1 LEHPNIVPV
10 HELGLNHAGKVYFTM
25 KLVRGESLEDI
36 INRIADGSFDTEN
49 AERETDDAEESLGL
63 GRTPQQEAQ
72 RRQQN
77 LQRSQRREKYTLSHL
92 LQIFLKICDAI
103 AFAHSKGVIHRDL
116 KPENVMVGRFGEV
129 LVMDWGLAKVRG
141 RTDLAAED
149 LVATIRTEGQP
160 GKPFDTENAER
171 ETEDAEGSSSTVEES
186 QEEDQRN
193 QKKLQRSQARRTP
206 ARTMEGDVLGTPSYM
221 PPEQA
226 AGRVDDVDARS
237 DVFSLGSILYKILTH
252 EAPYSGATAA
262 EVVRK
267 AVRAEYLAPR
277 VKSPWLGIPAELQSI
292 CLKAMRLKK
301 EERYGSVEALIGDV
315 RAFQDH
321 RPVRAHR
328 YGLPARFV
336 RFVRR
341 HPAGS
346 LAGGVAVVLLSIGA
360 AVTGMLLSYAETL
373 AAREVAAKAQADAAA
388 VRAAKE
394 SDRADE
400 AEVKKGIA
408 LGRARTAEDMLE
420 KGRKVA
426 AVLKAA
432 ETELGEVHR
441 ALKNASL
448 SPEAATSL
456 PAAWEKHASRI
467 EAHEATVPEDPA
479 SRATWYAA
487 KGWLNTIAGRPE
499 IGKDLFQQARTEDP
513 DVAAGWL
520 FEAMTCLAEYY
531 RSQPSAKATIHE
543 EGLVLKVVPGE
554 TETMRGARKRFE
566 ILLDEARKDRV
577 WGLTAAE
584 QFLEA
589 LGGARAFQALD
600 LAGAEKG
607 FSKAL
612 AIPEAVWMREEIWM
626 MRARIRSLAGDVEG
640 GLTDVRNAIEVLPDA
655 LALRVDLGL
664 LEYQKAG
671 AEAKAGRDPFV
682 WYGRAA
688 LSISRVV
695 EKGSKDASLVAR
707 NLRSIVYLSW
717 GTAAV
722 EEGKDPIPAFGKS
735 LEDLTVLIDAF
746 HEDPELL
753 RMAGMTHTRLGA
765 ALHNAGQASTGN
777 FRQALAFFE
786 AAVEKGAKEIQILDG
801 RGAAALHLATA

>member
-1 LEHPNIVPV
+1 
-10 HELGLNHAGKVYFTM
+10 
-25 KLVRGESLEDI
+25 
-36 INRIADGSFDTEN
+36 
-49 AERETDDAEESLGL
+49 
-63 GRTPQQEAQ
+63 
-72 RRQQN
+72 
-77 LQRSQRREKYTLSHL
+77 
-92 LQIFLKICDAI
+92 
-103 AFAHSKGVIHRDL
+103 
-116 KPENVMVGRFGEV
+116 
-129 LVMDWGLAKVRG
+129 
-141 RTDLAAED
+141 
-149 LVATIRTEGQP
+149 
-160 GKPFDTENAER
+160 
-171 ETEDAEGSSSTVEES
+171 
-186 QEEDQRN
+186 
-193 QKKLQRSQARRTP
+193 
-206 ARTMEGDVLGTPSYM
+206 
-221 PPEQA
+221 
-226 AGRVDDVDARS
+226 
-237 DVFSLGSILYKILTH
+237 
-252 EAPYSGATAA
+252 
-262 EVVRK
+262 
-267 AVRAEYLAPR
+267 
-277 VKSPWLGIPAELQSI
+277 GIPAELQSI

-722 EEGKDPIPAFGKS
+722 EKGKDPIPAFGKS

-746 HEDPELL
+746 PDDPELL
-753 RMAGMTHTRLGA
+753 RLAGMTHTRLGA
-765 ALHNAGQASTGN
+765 ALHNAGQASAGN
-777 FRQALAFFE
+777 FRKALAFFE
-786 AAVEKGAKEIQILDG
+786 AAVEKGAKEIHILDG
-801 RGAAALHLATA
+801 RGAAALHLATALADRGEDPVPLLERAFADTDRLVREFPESGQVRFNRGSVHLNRAVAELERRRDPRSYFTAALADFEKALALGHDRFTVLSNRSTAFTNQGRFEAGAGLDPRASFEKALADGDAVVKLAPENPEAYLSRAQALNEQAYYLLVQRRDPTAPYRRAMKDCSEAIRLRPGHAKAYARRGQAHRYLGIFLSSRGEDPTAQFKD